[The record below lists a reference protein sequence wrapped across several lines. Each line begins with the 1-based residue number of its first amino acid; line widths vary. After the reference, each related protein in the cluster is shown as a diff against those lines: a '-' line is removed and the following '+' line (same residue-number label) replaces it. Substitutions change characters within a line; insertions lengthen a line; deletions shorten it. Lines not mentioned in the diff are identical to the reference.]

1 MVQFK
6 ISLYREILPGWN
18 KGSNGHEDA
27 KHRHGGCSPTSHNA
41 IELRKFFYY
50 PLETSPEA
58 IEVSTRA
65 RRPPGILSSLRSS
78 EPEIL
83 AEIKNIPLA
92 FKQAK
97 HIFHFRISKQGPISA
112 NLENLFFIFEFF
124 AFFIVF
130 AIIKFIYPIIKFVIF
145 HNETFSKSIPQYI
158 QTYFNK

>member
-1 MVQFK
+1 MKTRNIVTEAARLPAIMRLSWESFSITPWK
-6 ISLYREILPGWN
+6 LLPKLSKYR
-18 KGSNGHEDA
+18 
-27 KHRHGGCSPTSHNA
+27 R
-41 IELRKFFYY
+41 ELDVRQGFF
-50 PLETSPEA
+50 LLC
-58 IEVSTRA
+58 V
-65 RRPPGILSSLRSS
+65 PPC

-145 HNETFSKSIPQYI
+145 HNETFSKSIPQHI